1 MLGMNHHMTCVM
13 LQEIDY
19 ELEGQN
25 ADKFRVNFQNTPWI
39 KVSWRATAGFLAV
52 LHCAEALKQ
61 QIPRLPCS
69 LTCACECASV
79 VLVPR
84 L

>member
-1 MLGMNHHMTCVM
+1 MTCVM

-39 KVSWRATAGFLAV
+39 KVSWRVTAGFLAV
-52 LHCAEALKQ
+52 LHCAEAPNQ
-61 QIPRLPCS
+61 QISSSS
-69 LTCACECASV
+69 L
-79 VLVPR
+79 
-84 L
+84 